1 MNIRHTLAALIL
13 LVAWPVHANAT
24 HPAQDLV
31 VDSTNTVLDL
41 LSENAELIKNDKT
54 FVVKTIED
62 YIEPHLDL
70 EAMTKLAVGKNWRK
84 AKTDQRTE
92 LVAQF
97 RQLLINTYSNAL
109 SQYSGQSID
118 FLPYRKNKR
127 EDRAVVRSEFKQTGG
142 AAIPIT
148 YKLRDKGG
156 WRIYDIAID
165 GISLVTNYRTGFSNR
180 INAEGIDGLI
190 AELKS
195 KNAGS

>member
-41 LSENAELIKNDKT
+41 LSENAELIKNDRT

-70 EAMTKLAVGKNWRK
+70 EAMTKLAVGKNWRR

-109 SQYSGQSID
+109 SQYSGVD
-118 FLPYRKNKR
+118 
-127 EDRAVVRSEFKQTGG
+127 
-142 AAIPIT
+142 
-148 YKLRDKGG
+148 
-156 WRIYDIAID
+156 
-165 GISLVTNYRTGFSNR
+165 
-180 INAEGIDGLI
+180 
-190 AELKS
+190 
-195 KNAGS
+195 